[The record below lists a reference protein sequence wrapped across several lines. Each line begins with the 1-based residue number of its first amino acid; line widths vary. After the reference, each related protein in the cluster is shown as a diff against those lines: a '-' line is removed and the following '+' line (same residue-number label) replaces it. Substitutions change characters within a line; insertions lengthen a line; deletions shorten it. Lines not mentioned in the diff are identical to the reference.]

1 MREHKIVQQTSHPAT
16 IDTLAT
22 DFATLGVRP
31 GTTLFLHSSLSAL
44 GWVCGGPVA
53 VVLAL
58 EQLLGSQ
65 GTLVV
70 PTHSSDLS
78 DPALWG
84 NPPVPAAWWEI
95 IRKTTPAYDLDLTP
109 TRGMGAIPECFRK
122 QPNVRRSTHPQMSVA
137 ARGPQAA
144 FITEGHCLEFGLGD
158 ASPLGRL
165 YDLEAWVLLLGV
177 GHSSNTS
184 LHLAEYRAQYPH
196 KKFIKS
202 GAPLYMG
209 GQRQWVE
216 FQDLDWDSSDFELIG
231 ENFARQTGL
240 VRSGRVACATALLM
254 PQRPLVDY
262 AVTWMERHRL

>member
-1 MREHKIVQQTSHPAT
+1 
-16 IDTLAT
+16 
-22 DFATLGVRP
+22 
-31 GTTLFLHSSLSAL
+31 
-44 GWVCGGPVA
+44 
-53 VVLAL
+53 
-58 EQLLGSQ
+58 
-65 GTLVV
+65 
-70 PTHSSDLS
+70 
-78 DPALWG
+78 
-84 NPPVPAAWWEI
+84 
-95 IRKTTPAYDLDLTP
+95 
-109 TRGMGAIPECFRK
+109 
-122 QPNVRRSTHPQMSVA
+122 
-137 ARGPQAA
+137 
-144 FITEGHCLEFGLGD
+144 LGD